1 MIPKAKPREHKHPL
15 SFRILK
21 GRLTPH
27 REHMSLAPQP
37 CPYRSTHPTAPRE
50 TPSLEGGWLAGFSAE
65 DPFPPLLREPGWSR
79 QLPSLAKREVDH
91 GGTWVR
97 RAGLW
102 GTRAVLV
109 LSTATMPLPA
119 RLCGARPA
127 LTQTSRGKD
136 RPDSQRSRSKPLHCS
151 SSGSFLLKDK
161 CSVCDQTYLYL
172 FSFPPRPA
180 PAQTGQRAGFQA
192 VEMVSGEAWNFPV
205 SQVCQRQA
213 ASILGSLGKWG
224 ISQDGKGPP
233 SLW

>member
-1 MIPKAKPREHKHPL
+1 
-15 SFRILK
+15 
-21 GRLTPH
+21 
-27 REHMSLAPQP
+27 MSLAPQP
-37 CPYRSTHPTAPRE
+37 CPYPSTHPTAPRE
-50 TPSLEGGWLAGFSAE
+50 TPSLEGGWLSGFSAE

-102 GTRAVLV
+102 GTRAVLA

-119 RLCGARPA
+119 RLCRARPA

-136 RPDSQRSRSKPLHCS
+136 RPDSQRSGSKPLHCS

-161 CSVCDQTYLYL
+161 GSVCDQTDLYL

-205 SQVCQRQA
+205 SQVWQKEAGCQHPRFPWQVGHL
-213 ASILGSLGKWG
+213 SGWE
-224 ISQDGKGPP
+224 GPP
-233 SLW
+233 ISLVPLATGS